1 MVNERR
7 EMSTKV
13 SKKLSRREELEL
25 WREKKGKT
33 KKESCHPL
41 LSRKR
46 SLAKVVASPSYKP
59 PPKREKVNDENKV
72 AVSKASIRRKTLDWK
87 ELKNIENKIK
97 VVDRRKT
104 LTVHTLNRINNVDN
118 VTPWKDKSRKLQERL
133 DIWRDHKNTKKPS
146 HIPIPLHSQNTKT
159 KSSKT
164 DFRKSYPKSP
174 FPVKTIKNN
183 TAHSTHI
190 ISSTDNVTHDRK
202 HQNEQQ
208 DNLECDVHDVIQSN
222 HLSSISDV
230 NSPNNRLDDSLVN
243 MEPSSPYSPA
253 QDRLALFAITPGR
266 KVHFPITVDSPISQ
280 MKSTAI
286 KYCVMENKQK
296 KRVSF
301 EPKTKL
307 MTPVRRSM
315 RLSTSYI
322 PDFLKD
328 SNHRIIDSPGEM
340 EDQIIDGEISFRA
353 NKALNT
359 PLNNGWFIDNE
370 DDHVDSDEDVNE
382 VAVEGDL
389 DVSFM

>member
-1 MVNERR
+1 
-7 EMSTKV
+7 
-13 SKKLSRREELEL
+13 
-25 WREKKGKT
+25 
-33 KKESCHPL
+33 
-41 LSRKR
+41 
-46 SLAKVVASPSYKP
+46 
-59 PPKREKVNDENKV
+59 
-72 AVSKASIRRKTLDWK
+72 
-87 ELKNIENKIK
+87 
-97 VVDRRKT
+97 
-104 LTVHTLNRINNVDN
+104 
-118 VTPWKDKSRKLQERL
+118 
-133 DIWRDHKNTKKPS
+133 
-146 HIPIPLHSQNTKT
+146 
-159 KSSKT
+159 
-164 DFRKSYPKSP
+164 
-174 FPVKTIKNN
+174 
-183 TAHSTHI
+183 
-190 ISSTDNVTHDRK
+190 
-202 HQNEQQ
+202 
-208 DNLECDVHDVIQSN
+208 
-222 HLSSISDV
+222 
-230 NSPNNRLDDSLVN
+230 
-243 MEPSSPYSPA
+243 
-253 QDRLALFAITPGR
+253 LFAITPGR